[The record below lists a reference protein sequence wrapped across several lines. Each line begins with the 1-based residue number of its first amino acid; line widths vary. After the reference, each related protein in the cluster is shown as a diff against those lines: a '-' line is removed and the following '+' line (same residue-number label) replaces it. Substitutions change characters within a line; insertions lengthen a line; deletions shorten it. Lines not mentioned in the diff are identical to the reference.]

1 MAIKLANYFDI
12 DVGSFISTKQVCEIK
27 NKDYIKLLKGK
38 ELMDEN
44 GNINEESLNKL
55 LKMADILDGT
65 KKEK

>member
-1 MAIKLANYFDI
+1 MAIKLTNYFDI
-12 DVGSFISTKQVCEIK
+12 DVGSFISTKQISEIK

-55 LKMADILDGT
+55 LKMVDILDGT

>member
-1 MAIKLANYFDI
+1 
-12 DVGSFISTKQVCEIK
+12 
-27 NKDYIKLLKGK
+27 
-38 ELMDEN
+38 MDEN